1 MVRWATGILLMTSLA
16 ACMGPSDQ
24 LPDNPYA
31 PATDYS
37 AEPVDQILVGERLM
51 DAGENELALQAFT
64 RAAATQGMTAVVL
77 SSLGSA
83 NLRLGRLGQAETLL
97 RRAVAEDENSP
108 AAWNNLGVVLMEAGR
123 TPEAVQVFRKAYA
136 LSNGDSDEI
145 RDNLRLALAKFE
157 NSQYVEEENTY
168 KLVRQG
174 TGEYLLKTTPE

>member
-1 MVRWATGILLMTSLA
+1 MARWATGILLMTSLA
-16 ACMGPSDQ
+16 ACLGGPDK

-37 AEPVDQILVGERLM
+37 EAPVDQILVGERLM
-51 DAGENELALQAFT
+51 DAGENELALEAFT

-123 TPEAVQVFRKAYA
+123 TPEAMQVFRKAYA

-174 TGEYLLKTTPE
+174 TGEYLLKTTP